1 MKCANWIQTPFMIH
15 AHPSGVLNFDVIV
28 SPWVHGVSRHCHLLP
43 EWLNMSFYYRSPQ
56 YQWMISYS
64 SNCQSLLTCWFLNI
78 FLTQKISCPT
88 GKNTR
93 IRMYR
98 VYFFWW
104 KMEKTQVEVSS
115 GGHHRGW
122 WSNLFE
128 AGRWLGQV
136 QMGGMVKSIKKP
148 DHFMTIEADVHSIPK
163 FWFIESWP
171 RTNVDFQWCVTWGA
185 EEHTWEL

>member
-98 VYFFWW
+98 V
-104 KMEKTQVEVSS
+104 
-115 GGHHRGW
+115 W
-122 WSNLFE
+122 WSTFLKLDGDW
-128 AGRWLGQV
+128 GRYRWEGWLKAS
-136 QMGGMVKSIKKP
+136 KSQ
-148 DHFMTIEADVHSIPK
+148 TISWPSRLMSIP
-163 FWFIESWP
+163 FLNSGLLNLDPEQMWISSD
-171 RTNVDFQWCVTWGA
+171 V
-185 EEHTWEL
+185 

>member
-28 SPWVHGVSRHCHLLP
+28 SPWVHGASRHCHLLP

-64 SNCQSLLTCWFLNI
+64 SNCQSLLTCWVLNI

-98 VYFFWW
+98 VYFWW

-122 WSNLFE
+122 WSTFLKLDGDW
-128 AGRWLGQV
+128 GRYWWEGWLKAS
-136 QMGGMVKSIKKP
+136 KSQ
-148 DHFMTIEADVHSIPK
+148 TISWPSRLMSIP
-163 FWFIESWP
+163 FLNSGLLNLDPEQMWISSD
-171 RTNVDFQWCVTWGA
+171 V
-185 EEHTWEL
+185 